1 MAGGCGHGTMVL
13 LTRCQTRHRQAH
25 AQHLA
30 GVNEHR
36 KRKREREWVRGR
48 ERERSAAQMALYIM
62 RQTLFVL
69 YHVHV
74 IELIF
79 PGPAEVQGK
88 R

>member
-1 MAGGCGHGTMVL
+1 
-13 LTRCQTRHRQAH
+13 
-25 AQHLA
+25 
-30 GVNEHR
+30 
-36 KRKREREWVRGR
+36 VRGR
-48 ERERSAAQMALYIM
+48 EQERSAAQMALYIM

-79 PGPAEVQGK
+79 PGPAEVQGE